1 MQKIKT
7 ESDKLRD
14 KIYLSDAELEI
25 YCLENGIPYS
35 IDGAGKPWLS
45 YAALI
50 SVIEGLYFE
59 KSLKK

>member
-14 KIYLSDAELEI
+14 SITLSDAELEI

-35 IDGAGKPWLS
+35 IDGEGRPWLS
-45 YAALI
+45 YAALMI
-50 SVIEGLYFE
+50 VQN
-59 KSLKK
+59 SLQQSLQG